1 MEIEDP
7 IGTYSITFHF
17 VKSCGNLIEALFI
30 SSRPFGSGGNG
41 DISLV
46 ELLGGGD
53 GGRIVNKDDFDDDDS
68 ENGIEARTADC
79 SNKQVS
85 RKYFLHDGNIKSGV
99 CTQV

>member
-1 MEIEDP
+1 MKP
-7 IGTYSITFHF
+7 
-17 VKSCGNLIEALFI
+17 LFYC
-30 SSRPFGSGGNG
+30 SRPFGSGGNG